1 MMTEPPFSPTGVVKA
16 SVVVICWSVIDE
28 FRECLD
34 ALSELVDAPT
44 FEVIVVLNGAPAE
57 SRAIAE
63 THPVVDRV
71 IALRANVG
79 FGAAANLAASVAV
92 GDYLVFLNDDTRV
105 DPHWLTALL
114 DARRDGQRPAVVA
127 SLILNFDGSIQEAG
141 SRILSHGGTLQLGR
155 GLRLEDPAAEPLLQP
170 REVDYGSAAALM
182 VGRELFERIGGFDPI
197 FEPAYYEDVD
207 LQLRVREQGGAVWFE
222 PRARVMHHLGRSTTR
237 DHWFRLFAANRSGRQ
252 FVSKWAPVLAGAA
265 AADDVVDALADV
277 PAAHRE
283 PVSRRVLRADVDDS
297 VEIAAELARSYQDWL
312 IEQLEE
318 ANAGAADFPIPVGPS
333 RRELLE
339 RNTAMA
345 RRIADLEGRNAFGV
359 ARMQM
364 GIFLGRRGLFPRR
377 KSRG

>member
-1 MMTEPPFSPTGVVKA
+1 MTSEPASSPTAVAA
-16 SVVVICWSVIDE
+16 SIVVICWSIVDE

-34 ALSELVDAPT
+34 ALTELVDAPA

-63 THPVVDRV
+63 SHAVVDRV
-71 IALRANVG
+71 IALNANVG

-105 DPHWLTALL
+105 DPHWLRALF
-114 DARRDGQRPAVVA
+114 DARRDGERPDVVA

-155 GLRLEDPAAEPLLQP
+155 GLRLEDPAAEPLLEP

-182 VGRELFERIGGFDPI
+182 VRRELFERVGGFDPI

-222 PRARVMHHLGRSTTR
+222 PRARVMHHLGRSTNR

-252 FVSKWAPVLAGAA
+252 FVSKWASVLAGAA
-265 AADDVVDALADV
+265 AADDVLDALAEV
-277 PAAHRE
+277 PVAERE
-283 PVSRRVLRADVDDS
+283 PVSGRALNVEVDDS

-318 ANAGAADFPIPVGPS
+318 ANAGAVDFPIPVGPS

-339 RNTAMA
+339 RNTALA
-345 RRIADLEGRNAFGV
+345 RRIADLEERNAFGV
-359 ARMQM
+359 ARMQV

-377 KSRG
+377 RPRG